1 MKPHEEA
8 VRRVVAEWL
17 RKADA
22 DLALASHLL
31 GEGSL
36 FPSAVAF
43 HVELTL
49 ARPARFR
56 T

>member
-43 HVELTL
+43 HSQQAAEK
-49 ARPARFR
+49 
-56 T
+56 